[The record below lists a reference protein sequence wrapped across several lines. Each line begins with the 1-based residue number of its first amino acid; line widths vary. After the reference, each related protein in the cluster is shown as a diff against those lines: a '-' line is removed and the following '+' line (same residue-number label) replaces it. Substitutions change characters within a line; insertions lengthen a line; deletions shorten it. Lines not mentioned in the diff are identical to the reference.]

1 LFAKNVLMTAQRD
14 FCLGNSLSRSDTGE
28 IETMSRVG
36 KKPIILPKGVEITFD
51 GTMLLVKG
59 PKGELRRLI
68 HPKVQ
73 LDIDGSQ
80 ILVTNADNSKESRSL
95 YGLFR
100 SLIANMVLGVT
111 EGFKKTLEVI
121 GVGYRVERS
130 GNQLVFNLGY
140 SHPIAYDIPTGIDAQ
155 IDQRNKVVLSG
166 IDKELLGSTA
176 AKIRSFRAPE
186 PYKGKGVKYFE
197 EKIRRKAGKTGV
209 KK

>member
-1 LFAKNVLMTAQRD
+1 
-14 FCLGNSLSRSDTGE
+14 
-28 IETMSRVG
+28 MSRVG
-36 KKPIILPKGVEITFD
+36 RKPIMVPKGVEITFD
-51 GTMLLVKG
+51 GTMLLVRG

-73 LDIDGSQ
+73 LDVDGSQ

-130 GNQLVFNLGY
+130 GNQLVFHLGY

-155 IDQRNKVVLSG
+155 IDQRNRVVLSG

-176 AKIRSFRAPE
+176 AKIRGFRTPE
-186 PYKGKGVKYFE
+186 PYKGKGIKYFE